1 MTNKDFFLALEELE
15 QTNGISKQTAME
27 WLKNSLIVAYK
38 KNSGEGRDI
47 LFKIDEEKKTIKM
60 YAIRTIVADDEV
72 EDPEMQISLSEAKT
86 IKKSF
91 KIGDVVKEEITPKE
105 FGRIA
110 AGAAK
115 QVFTQ
120 KFRDYLNNPTTS
132 TAKYWIDHHCPRCA
146 CVLCRDGKKLYCS
159 NDFCTFEKTDS

>member
-27 WLKNSLIVAYK
+27 WLKNSLVVAYK

-47 LFKIDEEKKTIKM
+47 LFKIDEDKKTIKM

-72 EDPEMQISLSEAKT
+72 EDEDMQIALSQARL

-91 KIGDVVKEEITPKE
+91 KIGDVVKEEIAPKE

-120 KFRDYLNNPTTS
+120 KFREAERSSAYKEMSERLEQIATGIVRRVEKDTIYLE
-132 TAKYWIDHHCPRCA
+132 I
-146 CVLCRDGKKLYCS
+146 VG
-159 NDFCTFEKTDS
+159 